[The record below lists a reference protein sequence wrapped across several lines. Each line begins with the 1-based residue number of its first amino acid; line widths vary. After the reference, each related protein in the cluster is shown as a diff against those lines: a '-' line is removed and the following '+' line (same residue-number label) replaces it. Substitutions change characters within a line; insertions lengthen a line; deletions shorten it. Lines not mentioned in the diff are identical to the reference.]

1 MLICVDLDGTLL
13 DTVPANVASYRA
25 ALEELGFTVT
35 DEYYAERCNGGHYTR
50 FLPPLMGGTPSTAD
64 VERVHDRKKALYS
77 DFLDVVRPNT
87 ALMEI
92 LRTMQAAGHDLACV
106 TTGSKQNATEVLE
119 HFGVRELFGLIVTGE
134 DVEKQKPDPEGYC
147 KAMAHFRVTPAETM
161 IFEDSGIGLEAAK
174 ASGATGFRVEQ
185 FSGNTA
191 QFPPCGLSTAPAA
204 AERPGKAPPLS
215 LGTSPGGR
223 QGRRHLQQK
232 TALEELILKG
242 CWVIW
247 GNYLFSGRT
256 ISRMTLTMF
265 SAERP

>member
-13 DTVPANVASYRA
+13 DTVPANAASYRA

-106 TTGSKQNATEVLE
+106 TTGSKQNATEVL
-119 HFGVRELFGLIVTGE
+119 
-134 DVEKQKPDPEGYC
+134 
-147 KAMAHFRVTPAETM
+147 
-161 IFEDSGIGLEAAK
+161 SGGTKSIALLSEAAK
-174 ASGATGFRVEQ
+174 NIDPHARDVLLDALGSLAEVAAREAAQGLMQRFAPKPKRMQMLAAQILPLFGHAFAAS
-185 FSGNTA
+185 
-191 QFPPCGLSTAPAA
+191 
-204 AERPGKAPPLS
+204 
-215 LGTSPGGR
+215 
-223 QGRRHLQQK
+223 
-232 TALEELILKG
+232 
-242 CWVIW
+242 
-247 GNYLFSGRT
+247 
-256 ISRMTLTMF
+256 
-265 SAERP
+265 

>member
-13 DTVPANVASYRA
+13 DTVPANAASYRA

-106 TTGSKQNATEVLE
+106 TTGSCLLYTSRSFCLASRANGGTATPSLASCTTMP
-119 HFGVRELFGLIVTGE
+119 GCAPTRRRASPIKKRL
-134 DVEKQKPDPEGYC
+134 
-147 KAMAHFRVTPAETM
+147 KA
-161 IFEDSGIGLEAAK
+161 
-174 ASGATGFRVEQ
+174 GATG
-185 FSGNTA
+185 N
-191 QFPPCGLSTAPAA
+191 
-204 AERPGKAPPLS
+204 
-215 LGTSPGGR
+215 
-223 QGRRHLQQK
+223 RR
-232 TALEELILKG
+232 
-242 CWVIW
+242 
-247 GNYLFSGRT
+247 
-256 ISRMTLTMF
+256 TLCV
-265 SAERP
+265 S

>member
-13 DTVPANVASYRA
+13 DTVPANAASYRA

-147 KAMAHFRVTPAETM
+147 KAMAHFSPGVPGR
-161 IFEDSGIGLEAAK
+161 IW
-174 ASGATGFRVEQ
+174 
-185 FSGNTA
+185 N
-191 QFPPCGLSTAPAA
+191 PPLRRRGRRPR
-204 AERPGKAPPLS
+204 RPGRLAAPQ
-215 LGTSPGGR
+215 GG
-223 QGRRHLQQK
+223 
-232 TALEELILKG
+232 
-242 CWVIW
+242 C
-247 GNYLFSGRT
+247 GRT
-256 ISRMTLTMF
+256 MFAPTMQD
-265 SAERP
+265 